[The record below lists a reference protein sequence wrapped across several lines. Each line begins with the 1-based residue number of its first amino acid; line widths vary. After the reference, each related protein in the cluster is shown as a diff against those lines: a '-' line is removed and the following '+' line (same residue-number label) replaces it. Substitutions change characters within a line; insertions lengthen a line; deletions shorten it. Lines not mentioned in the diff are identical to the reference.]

1 MDRPKPL
8 TANVG
13 QDAAYLGMR
22 VNLIGENG
30 HIDALLLP
38 RVAEGKYRFSQAGSG
53 FLSIEALGGQWYLC
67 CDAATCFV
75 GAQSVDCRQTPLALR
90 QMYFLRNAGRQYIL
104 YAETITK
111 ASSVFRNYRA
121 RYNVPIRFGRDNTND
136 IVSSNGFVS
145 HHHAIFRL
153 TERGWEV
160 QDLESANGVY
170 VNHCRVRGTAALKLG
185 DVVYLMGP
193 RVIVGTDF
201 LSICSGDTKM
211 YVSPSVLPVLDP
223 PRGDVGVATGARR
236 GGLYNRGPRS
246 RYSMEWP
253 AIAVD
258 APPMPMNSDKM
269 PLVLR
274 MGSSAVMGGRSIMM
288 GSYSMALTSLVFPFL
303 TQRYTEKE
311 RKEYEARRLEKY
323 GEYLEA
329 KKQEIEKECKHE
341 YDVLNANYPN
351 MSSVLGYFESMVSR
365 LWERRNTDDDFLT
378 LRIGSGTV
386 PMRAALEYPQERFE
400 MEQDTLEAQMY
411 ALVQQTYVI
420 PKAPVMTSLLEDYV
434 CGVVGDRPYVLAFV
448 RSLAA

>member
-8 TANVG
+8 TANAG

-145 HHHAIFRL
+145 HHHAVFRL

-223 PRGDVGVATGARR
+223 PAATWALPPVPPRRAVQPRPPQPLFHGVAGHRSGCAAHAHELGQDAAGAAHGFVGRHGR
-236 GGLYNRGPRS
+236 PLHHDGQLQHGPHLAGLPLPH
-246 RYSMEWP
+246 P
-253 AIAVD
+253 A
-258 APPMPMNSDKM
+258 
-269 PLVLR
+269 LH
-274 MGSSAVMGGRSIMM
+274 
-288 GSYSMALTSLVFPFL
+288 
-303 TQRYTEKE
+303 
-311 RKEYEARRLEKY
+311 RK
-323 GEYLEA
+323 G
-329 KKQEIEKECKHE
+329 
-341 YDVLNANYPN
+341 
-351 MSSVLGYFESMVSR
+351 
-365 LWERRNTDDDFLT
+365 
-378 LRIGSGTV
+378 
-386 PMRAALEYPQERFE
+386 
-400 MEQDTLEAQMY
+400 AQG
-411 ALVQQTYVI
+411 I
-420 PKAPVMTSLLEDYV
+420 
-434 CGVVGDRPYVLAFV
+434 
-448 RSLAA
+448 